1 MDKPA
6 AEPVVD
12 NPTYMANIRYFFEQ
26 IDIDHMGARGIELG
40 TYAGVKRNA
49 LAIFAHTAPP
59 NGDMPPEPD
68 RKWSAARSQTFRNWI
83 VAGFP
88 VGTAAPAPADAVA
101 LEAAPGRLRKN
112 VTSLNAAEI
121 DALKKAFNGILAK
134 PPTDPT
140 SYYSIASIHG
150 LPQAFCLHHEDRY
163 NPWHRVY
170 LKMFEDALRSVPG
183 CENVTLPYWDIK
195 TPIPALLKAP
205 PFDTYVVPVAVPGIP
220 ANYKT
225 QRFDQ
230 AIINAGL
237 ARRDVFGNLDRALN
251 QQLWGISGVSGYQDG
266 SIAAHDGGH
275 LSIGPTMADQDVA
288 SYDPIFWFFHCN
300 LDRHFLKWQGKVG
313 AGTLAGFKTT
323 LSGNTDW
330 LSAPFNAMD
339 PFATTSDQA
348 IEFGIAY
355 ENPPEEE
362 SVAMAAL
369 ENKVGSLE
377 ATRSFT
383 IPRSPEV
390 SVMVKDIDRLNI
402 PGSFVVQLLADG
414 KPVAE
419 RAFFQPKKPREC
431 ATCRKLG
438 LVSVNFRVEQERVV
452 DKKLSIAI
460 EIPSQAETIGA
471 RFPLAS
477 AGNPTVN
484 VRLLLEDR

>member
-6 AEPVVD
+6 EEPVVD

-26 IDIDHMGARGIELG
+26 IDIDHMGARGIDLG
-40 TYAGVKRNA
+40 TYAGVKKNA

-83 VAGFP
+83 IAGFP
-88 VGTAAPAPADAVA
+88 VGTAVPAPADAMA

-121 DALKKAFNGILAK
+121 DTLKKAFNGILAK

-140 SYYSIASIHG
+140 SYYSIASIYG

-205 PFDTYVVPVAVPGIP
+205 PFDSYVVPVAVPGIP

-230 AIINAGL
+230 SIINGGL
-237 ARRDVFGNLDRALN
+237 ARRDVFGNLDSALN
-251 QQLWGISGVSGYQDG
+251 QQLWGVSGISGYQDG

-313 AGTLAGFKTT
+313 AGTLAGFKST

-330 LSAPFNAMD
+330 LTRAL
-339 PFATTSDQA
+339 QRH
-348 IEFGIAY
+348 G
-355 ENPPEEE
+355 
-362 SVAMAAL
+362 SVRNDL
-369 ENKVGSLE
+369 RPG
-377 ATRSFT
+377 
-383 IPRSPEV
+383 
-390 SVMVKDIDRLNI
+390 DR
-402 PGSFVVQLLADG
+402 
-414 KPVAE
+414 
-419 RAFFQPKKPREC
+419 
-431 ATCRKLG
+431 
-438 LVSVNFRVEQERVV
+438 
-452 DKKLSIAI
+452 
-460 EIPSQAETIGA
+460 
-471 RFPLAS
+471 
-477 AGNPTVN
+477 
-484 VRLLLEDR
+484 VRNCL